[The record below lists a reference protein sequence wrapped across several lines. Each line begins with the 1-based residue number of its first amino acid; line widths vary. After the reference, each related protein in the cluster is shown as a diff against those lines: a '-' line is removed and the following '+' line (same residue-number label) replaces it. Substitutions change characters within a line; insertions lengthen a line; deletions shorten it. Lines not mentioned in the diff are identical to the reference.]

1 MGAKWVRN
9 DVSRG
14 VPGRSNVKQMR
25 RGAAW
30 IHDSRTMALAGA
42 VMFASGG
49 LLTLIALRLPHP
61 EGMASRTQIVTSSI
75 AIACG
80 VLMGVWGRWF
90 PVWVFH
96 VLLQLGNA
104 LIAIGIYAADAIEV
118 SRVFALLYLWGALY
132 ASYFF
137 SRPMMLLHMGS
148 GAISY
153 ASVAWL
159 RSESFDW
166 VAEWFVMVGSFVVA
180 GFVVNWMTHRI
191 HSLARTD
198 PLTSLANRRTLE
210 QELTRELGRAQRD
223 QRPMSVLLVDVDN
236 LKSINDAH
244 GHSAGDILLK
254 SAGAEWKDK
263 LRAGDLLA
271 RYGGD
276 EFAAI
281 LPDCSL
287 HNATIVA
294 ERLRGAISGGF
305 SCSVGIALWD
315 GRETGDELLRRVDG
329 ALYEAKRQGRNRIVA
344 APLAPLVSEA
354 GAPVRVVGM

>member
-1 MGAKWVRN
+1 
-9 DVSRG
+9 
-14 VPGRSNVKQMR
+14 
-25 RGAAW
+25 
-30 IHDSRTMALAGA
+30 MALAGA

-49 LLTLIALRLPHP
+49 ILTLVAMRLPHP
-61 EGMASRTQIVTSSI
+61 PGMASETQIVTSSI
-75 AIACG
+75 AIAAG
-80 VLMGVWGRWF
+80 ALLALIGRRL

-96 VLLQLGNA
+96 FLLQFGNI
-104 LIAIGIYAADAIEV
+104 LIAIGIYAGDAVEM

-137 SRPMMLLHMGS
+137 SRGIMLVHMGT
-148 GAISY
+148 GALSY
-153 ASVAWL
+153 ALVTWL
-159 RSESFDW
+159 RYESFEW

-180 GFVVNWMTHRI
+180 GLVVNWMTHRI
-191 HSLARTD
+191 YSLARTD

-210 QELTRELGRAQRD
+210 QELIRELGRAERD

-244 GHSAGDILLK
+244 GHRAGDILLK
-254 SAGAEWKDK
+254 SAGAAWSEK
-263 LRAGDLLA
+263 LRSGDLLA

-287 HNATIVA
+287 HDATLVA
-294 ERLRGAISGGF
+294 ERLRAATSGGCSC

-315 GRETGDELLRRVDG
+315 GHETGDELLGRADR
-329 ALYEAKRQGRNRIVA
+329 ALYEAKRQGRNRVVA
-344 APLAPLVSEA
+344 APLMPLVKVA
-354 GAPVRVVGM
+354 GGLQPIAGM